1 MWLAI
6 LAGLCMAVQ
15 DTLNA
20 LKVQAL
26 SRNHGFLG
34 GIIDT
39 FLWGATITG
48 TTIAVFAFHGGSWSQ
63 KIAIVI
69 FVTVGTLIGNYAGAK
84 LGQKFVK
91 DTENITQDGEITQIL
106 NRLEHLESITAA
118 EVGTT

>member
-1 MWLAI
+1 MLLAI

-48 TTIAVFAFHGGSWSQ
+48 TTIAVFAFHGGAWSQ
-63 KIAIVI
+63 KVAIVI
-69 FVTVGTLIGNYAGAK
+69 FVTIGTLIGNWGGAK

-91 DTENITQDGEITQIL
+91 DTENTNQDSEITQIQ

-118 EVGTT
+118 EVGTK

>member
-15 DTLNA
+15 DTLQA
-20 LKVQAL
+20 LKIQAL

-34 GIIDT
+34 GVIDT

-48 TTIAVFAFHGGSWSQ
+48 TTIAVFAFHSGAWSE
-63 KIAIVI
+63 KIAIVV
-69 FVTVGTLIGNYAGAK
+69 FVTIGTLLGNWGGAA

-91 DTENITQDGEITQIL
+91 DTENTTQDTEL
-106 NRLEHLESITAA
+106 A
-118 EVGTT
+118 EVYARLHALDGK

>member
-1 MWLAI
+1 MLLAL

-48 TTIAVFAFHGGSWSQ
+48 TTIAVFAFHGGQWSQ
-63 KIAIVI
+63 KVAIVG
-69 FVTVGTLIGNYAGAK
+69 FVTVGTLVGNWYGAK

-91 DTENITQDGEITQIL
+91 DTENITQDSELKELQ
-106 NRLEHLESITAA
+106 NRIEHLESITAA
-118 EVGTT
+118 EVGTS